1 MSDERRL
8 VPRLKAYR
16 PIRLQPASAPQ
27 VVETLT
33 KDVAAGGVRCVSPIV
48 FPVSTNLNVELHL
61 ATGQEPFALRGEAI
75 WFQSI
80 PDSEQFEV
88 GVAFREVSAKTLRRL
103 SVCLED
109 ISLKHTAPSTL

>member
-1 MSDERRL
+1 MSDERRR

-16 PIRLQPASAPQ
+16 PIRLQPTSTPQ

-33 KDVAAGGVRCVSPIV
+33 KDVAAGGARCLSPTL
-48 FPVSTNLNVELHL
+48 FPVATGLNVELHL
-61 ATGQEPFALRGEAI
+61 ASGQEPFALRGEAI

-88 GVAFREVSAKTLRRL
+88 GIAFREVSAQTLRRL

-109 ISLKHTAPSTL
+109 ISIQNAAPSTL